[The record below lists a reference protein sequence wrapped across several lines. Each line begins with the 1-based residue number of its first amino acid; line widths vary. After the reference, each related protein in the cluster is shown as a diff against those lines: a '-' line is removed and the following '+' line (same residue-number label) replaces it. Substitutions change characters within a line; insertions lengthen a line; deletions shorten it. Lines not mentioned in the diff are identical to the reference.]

1 MKYQDEKG
9 AENFRSTDNSVRTNL
24 RYQIEAEKQL
34 EGFTYAYNRRAR
46 RISEDAAFLN
56 FVGSLLRGVYYL
68 LFVIF
73 CLEFKKKN
81 DKRLKLT

>member
-34 EGFTYAYNRRAR
+34 EGFTYAYNKRAR
-46 RISEDAAFLN
+46 RISEDASFFN
-56 FVGSLLRGVYYL
+56 FVGSLIRGVFYL
-68 LFVIF
+68 LTAIIY
-73 CLEFKKKN
+73 LIFKKSN
-81 DKRLKLT
+81 HEENEN